1 MNKKQLYESIIS
13 SVAKEVK
20 KALNEDYVND
30 IQVGS
35 IFYGQEKAAYIYR
48 YYKFEVANI
57 EGNKVLLNRT
67 YIGKGN
73 ENRPVFYYDEHPASD
88 VVTSIKAIEN
98 GKVIYKRRV
107 DNIDLTTTYKIF
119 NNCKPY
125 KETML
130 DAFNTILY

>member
-1 MNKKQLYESIIS
+1 MDKKKLYESIMS

-20 KALNEDYVND
+20 NTLNEDYVND
-30 IQVGS
+30 IQVGT

-73 ENRPVFYYDEHPASD
+73 EKRPVFYYDERPASNII
-88 VVTSIKAIEN
+88 TSLKAIEN
-98 GKVIYKRRV
+98 RKVIYKRRV

-119 NNCKPY
+119 NNCEPY

-130 DAFNTILY
+130 DTFNTILY